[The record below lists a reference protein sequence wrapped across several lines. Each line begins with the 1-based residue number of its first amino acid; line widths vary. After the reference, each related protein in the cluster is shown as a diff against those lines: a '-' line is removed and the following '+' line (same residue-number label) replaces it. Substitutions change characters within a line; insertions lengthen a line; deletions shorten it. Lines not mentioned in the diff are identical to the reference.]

1 MSKDRVG
8 KNESGSFMNI
18 YRAIKEEMLVPI
30 HPAGWPFITL
40 FAAITVIIGL
50 AFEPFFWFGV
60 PATLWCVYFF
70 RNPPRVT
77 PSDSLAVIAPAD
89 GRVLSVGE
97 ADLPPE
103 LNLPEGRWRCISI
116 FMNVFDVHVNRSPIA
131 GEVAD
136 SHYVKGAFV
145 NASLDKANVDNERL
159 ALVLNTQ
166 NDAVPQIG
174 CVQIAGLVARRILCD
189 VDIGDRLRAGQ
200 VYGLIRFGSRVD
212 IWVPVSAEPMVLA
225 GQRTL
230 AGETILARLPAPRQ
244 PVAKAGKTTK
254 TAKTAIA
261 TAAKKPAG
269 KLAKASVKAPAKT
282 PAKKAAKTAAKKSQD
297 RG

>member
-1 MSKDRVG
+1 
-8 KNESGSFMNI
+8 MNI

-30 HPAGWPFITL
+30 HRAGWPFIAL

-50 AFEPFFWFGV
+50 AFEAFFWLGV

-70 RNPPRVT
+70 RNPLRVT
-77 PSDSLAVIAPAD
+77 PSDPLAVIAPAD

-97 ADLPPE
+97 AELPPE
-103 LNLPEGRWRCISI
+103 LNLPDGRWRCISI
-116 FMNVFDVHVNRSPIA
+116 FMNVFDVHVNRSPIS

-145 NASLDKANVDNERL
+145 NASLDKANIDNERL
-159 ALVLNTQ
+159 ALVLNTH
-166 NDAVPQIG
+166 NNSVPQIG

-189 VDIGDRLRAGQ
+189 VDIGDRLNAGQ

-212 IWVPVSAEPMVLA
+212 VWLPLSAEPLVLV

-230 AGETILARLPAPRQ
+230 AGETVLAKLPKGPIAKQ
-244 PVAKAGKTTK
+244 PVKQVVKQATTPKA
-254 TAKTAIA
+254 
-261 TAAKKPAG
+261 
-269 KLAKASVKAPAKT
+269 
-282 PAKKAAKTAAKKSQD
+282 AKKAAKETAPATAPETAKKAVKKVVKKAVKKAVKKVGKKTPKKAIS
-297 RG
+297 

>member
-1 MSKDRVG
+1 
-8 KNESGSFMNI
+8 MNI

-30 HPAGWPFITL
+30 HRAGWPFIAL

-50 AFEPFFWFGV
+50 AFEPFFWLGV

-70 RNPPRVT
+70 RNPLRVT
-77 PSDSLAVIAPAD
+77 PSDPLAVIAPAD

-97 ADLPPE
+97 AELPPE
-103 LNLPEGRWRCISI
+103 LNLPDGRWRCISI
-116 FMNVFDVHVNRSPIA
+116 FMNVFDVHVNRSPIS

-145 NASLDKANVDNERL
+145 NASLDKANIDNERL
-159 ALVLNTQ
+159 ALVLKTHN
-166 NDAVPQIG
+166 NSVPQIG

-189 VDIGDRLRAGQ
+189 VDIGDRLNAGQ

-212 IWVPVSAEPMVLA
+212 VWLPLSAEPLVLV

-230 AGETILARLPAPRQ
+230 AGETVLAKLPKGPIAKQ
-244 PVAKAGKTTK
+244 PVKQAAKQANTPKAAK
-254 TAKTAIA
+254 ETAK
-261 TAAKKPAG
+261 K
-269 KLAKASVKAPAKT
+269 V
-282 PAKKAAKTAAKKSQD
+282 AKKAVKKVAKKTPKKAIS
-297 RG
+297 

>member
-1 MSKDRVG
+1 
-8 KNESGSFMNI
+8 
-18 YRAIKEEMLVPI
+18 
-30 HPAGWPFITL
+30 
-40 FAAITVIIGL
+40 
-50 AFEPFFWFGV
+50 
-60 PATLWCVYFF
+60 
-70 RNPPRVT
+70 
-77 PSDSLAVIAPAD
+77 
-89 GRVLSVGE
+89 
-97 ADLPPE
+97 
-103 LNLPEGRWRCISI
+103 
-116 FMNVFDVHVNRSPIA
+116 MNVFDVHVNRSPIA

-159 ALVLNTQ
+159 ALVLNTH

-244 PVAKAGKTTK
+244 PAAKAGK

-261 TAAKKPAG
+261 TATKKPAG
-269 KLAKASVKAPAKT
+269 KPAKASAKASVKTPAKAKASVKAPAKAPAKT

>member
-1 MSKDRVG
+1 
-8 KNESGSFMNI
+8 MNI

-77 PSDSLAVIAPAD
+77 PSDLASGHRSPAD

-97 ADLPPE
+97 AELPPE

-212 IWVPVSAEPMVLA
+212 IWVPVSAEPMVLV

-230 AGETILARLPAPRQ
+230 AGDSSWQDCQPPGNRLQKPENCKNSDSHSCERSRW
-244 PVAKAGKTTK
+244 KAGKGNS
-254 TAKTAIA
+254 A
-261 TAAKKPAG
+261 
-269 KLAKASVKAPAKT
+269 AKASSKA
-282 PAKKAAKTAAKKSQD
+282 PAKKAAKTVAKKSQD

>member
-1 MSKDRVG
+1 
-8 KNESGSFMNI
+8 MNI

-30 HPAGWPFITL
+30 HRAGWPFIAL

-50 AFEPFFWFGV
+50 AFEPFFWLGV

-70 RNPPRVT
+70 RNPLRVT
-77 PSDSLAVIAPAD
+77 PSDPLAVIAPAD

-97 ADLPPE
+97 AELPSE
-103 LNLPEGRWRCISI
+103 LNLPDGRWRCISI
-116 FMNVFDVHVNRSPIA
+116 FMNVFDVHVNRSPIS

-145 NASLDKANVDNERL
+145 NASLDKANIDNERL
-159 ALVLNTQ
+159 ALILNTR
-166 NDAVPQIG
+166 NNSVPQIG

-189 VDIGDRLRAGQ
+189 VDIGDRLNAGQ

-212 IWVPVSAEPMVLA
+212 VWLPLSAEPLVLV

-230 AGETILARLPAPRQ
+230 AGETVLAKLPKGPIAKQ
-244 PVAKAGKTTK
+244 PVKQAAKQATTPNAAK
-254 TAKTAIA
+254 ETAK
-261 TAAKKPAG
+261 K
-269 KLAKASVKAPAKT
+269 V
-282 PAKKAAKTAAKKSQD
+282 AKKAVKKVAKKTPKKAIS
-297 RG
+297 

>member
-1 MSKDRVG
+1 
-8 KNESGSFMNI
+8 MNI

-30 HPAGWPFITL
+30 HPAGWPFIML

-50 AFEPFFWFGV
+50 VFEPFFWVGV
-60 PATLWCVYFF
+60 PASLWCVYFF

-97 ADLPPE
+97 AKLPPE

-145 NASLDKANVDNERL
+145 NASLDKANIDNERL

-212 IWVPVSAEPMVLA
+212 IWVPVSAEPMVLV

-230 AGETILARLPAPRQ
+230 AGETILARLP
-244 PVAKAGKTTK
+244 TTK
-254 TAKTAIA
+254 KAPEKTPER
-261 TAAKKPAG
+261 TPKKTPEKTSEKTSAKKPA
-269 KLAKASVKAPAKT
+269 KTQAKKAPAKPAAKT
-282 PAKKAAKTAAKKSQD
+282 QPKNAAKKAAK
-297 RG
+297 